1 MFLTDD
7 IRAVKSKQ
15 EELFNDKT
23 SGCLLEGIYCV
34 DYCFYIL
41 LNLIIPRICTAIGP
55 MIFLFCI
62 NQASKTIIINSHALQ
77 VNKSG

>member
-23 SGCLLEGIYCV
+23 LRCLLEGIYCV

-41 LNLIIPRICTAIGP
+41 L
-55 MIFLFCI
+55 
-62 NQASKTIIINSHALQ
+62 SS
-77 VNKSG
+77 